1 MKIINNTENQKIKEM
16 LKLFHSQLENQLE
29 QQTAL
34 WQSVADTEKSA
45 RMEQMEQTKV
55 YMEICEELYRSIE
68 VPITDNPYLND
79 LSQLKKI
86 LDEINDITKKM
97 VTTYKDESPSNYD
110 TIQNLLCDSYE
121 ILEKYVPKQDYLT
134 EQKNLF
140 WNLSRQIENEYQE
153 YLLTLLKY
161 PSCIFHEHVQNE
173 LSLKCS
179 IRNYIK
185 NDSFLYYPCNCLNL
199 LLQQPDSLNFLYQNY
214 ITLYQEILNEENQ
227 ILSIEGERHSLSSCM
242 GYF

>member
-1 MKIINNTENQKIKEM
+1 MKIINNTENQKFKEM
-16 LKLFHSQLENQLE
+16 LKLFHNQLENQLE

-34 WQSVADTEKSA
+34 WQSVTDTEKSV

-68 VPITDNPYLND
+68 IPVTDNPYVND

-97 VTTYKDESPSNYD
+97 LATYNEESSKHYD
-110 TIQNLLCDSYE
+110 MIQNLLCDCYE

-140 WNLSRQIENEYQE
+140 WKLSRQIENEYQE

-179 IRNYIK
+179 IGNHIK
-185 NDSFLYYPCNCLNL
+185 NDFFLHYPCDCLNL
-199 LLQQPDSLNFLYQNY
+199 LLQQSDSLNFLYQNY
-214 ITLYQEILNEENQ
+214 IALYQKILNEKNQ
-227 ILSIEGERHSLSSCM
+227 LLSIKEFLHSLSNFM

>member
-1 MKIINNTENQKIKEM
+1 MKIINNTENQKFKEM
-16 LKLFHSQLENQLE
+16 LKLFHNQLENQLE

-34 WQSVADTEKSA
+34 WQSVTDTEKSV

-68 VPITDNPYLND
+68 IPVTDNPYVND

-97 VTTYKDESPSNYD
+97 LATYNEESSKHYD
-110 TIQNLLCDSYE
+110 MIQNLLCDCYE

-140 WNLSRQIENEYQE
+140 WKLS
-153 YLLTLLKY
+153 
-161 PSCIFHEHVQNE
+161 
-173 LSLKCS
+173 
-179 IRNYIK
+179 
-185 NDSFLYYPCNCLNL
+185 
-199 LLQQPDSLNFLYQNY
+199 
-214 ITLYQEILNEENQ
+214 
-227 ILSIEGERHSLSSCM
+227 EGVK
-242 GYF
+242 